1 MGERKMKKD
10 LQDKPEYGKTYS
22 LLEISKGKTWK
33 ESEVKTE
40 EKK

>member
-1 MGERKMKKD
+1 MKKD

-22 LLEISKGKTWK
+22 LLEICKGKTWK